1 MKSFSHFLQEL
12 NDGATHAGITADMA
26 ELLRTVQNTG
36 RSGSVTIKVK
46 VSPATKSQSLA
57 VDKITVT
64 VDRKLEL
71 PKPEQPTDFFW
82 LTDEGETSRQHPR
95 QHALELREV
104 ATPATVHAAVIEAL
118 QTQTPHTTD
127 ADGVI
132 HFKKV

>member
-1 MKSFSHFLQEL
+1 M
-12 NDGATHAGITADMA
+12 N
-26 ELLRTVQNTG
+26 NTG

-104 ATPATVHAAVIEAL
+104 ASTTTTNPGTDDN
-118 QTQTPHTTD
+118 TSGPHTTD

>member
-1 MKSFSHFLQEL
+1 MKSFTHFLQEL

-46 VSPATKSQSLA
+46 VSPATKNQSLA

-104 ATPATVHAAVIEAL
+104 AAPSATTNGSATA
-118 QTQTPHTTD
+118 D
-127 ADGVI
+127 ASGTVDDDGVI